1 MATIPILGSPDV
13 GNREIAN
20 VLLQRLT
27 GAPTGVEALH
37 YYENGTDRVRVYTTT
52 GWEDVAWQSDI
63 AAAGVADNAI
73 TNTKLADMAQSTIKG
88 RTAGA
93 GTGDP
98 VDLSVAQVK
107 TILSLASG
115 DISGLGALATLSAVG
130 SAQITDG
137 TVANGDLA
145 NMANATVKGRNTAG
159 TGAPEDVTMSQLR
172 TLLALTSS
180 NISDFATAA
189 VTAVNAGVID
199 ADTLGGDTKAAIIT
213 AAVAS
218 IVDSA
223 PSTLDTL
230 NELAAALGDDANFA
244 TTITNALAA
253 KAKLPTGHD
262 LGDNSATDFAVTHNH
277 NTRDLNISVVR
288 KADWKG
294 PVIVPYTITSVNVVT
309 FNFDT
314 APTTAQ
320 YRATIAPAVA

>member
-1 MATIPILGSPDV
+1 MASIPILGSPDV

-37 YYENGTDRVRVYTTT
+37 YYENGTDRLRVYTST
-52 GWEDVAWQSDI
+52 GWEDVAWSSDL
-63 AAAGVADNAI
+63 AAAGVADDSI
-73 TNTKLADMAQSTIKG
+73 TNTKLANMAQSTVKG
-88 RTAGA
+88 RQAGG

-98 VDLSVAQVK
+98 EDLTMTQLK
-107 TILSLASG
+107 TALALTLG
-115 DISGLGALATLSAVG
+115 DISGDGALAALNTVGTSQIDDAAVTSAK
-130 SAQITDG
+130 
-137 TVANGDLA
+137 LA

-159 TGAPEDVTMSQLR
+159 TGVPEDVTMSQLR
-172 TLLALTSS
+172 TLLALTAA
-180 NISDFATAA
+180 NISDFNTAA
-189 VTAVNAGVID
+189 VTAVNAGTID

-253 KAKLPTGHD
+253 KNKLGTAHD
-262 LGDNSATDFAVTHNH
+262 LGNGSDTDVAVTHGH
-277 NTRDLNISVVR
+277 TTRDLNISVVR
-288 KADWKG
+288 KSDWKM
-294 PVIVPYTITSVNVVT
+294 VIVPYTITSTTVVT

-314 APTTAQ
+314 APSAAQ
-320 YRATIAPAVA
+320 YRATIHPAAA